1 MVGVVD
7 YNMDVKSNNM
17 VGVVDYYNMNV
28 RSN

>member
-7 YNMDVKSNNM
+7 YNMNVKSNNM
-17 VGVVDYYNMNV
+17 VGVVDYNMNV

>member
-17 VGVVDYYNMNV
+17 VGVVDYNMNV
-28 RSN
+28 RSK

>member
-7 YNMDVKSNNM
+7 YNMDVKLNNM
-17 VGVVDYYNMNV
+17 VGVVDYNMNV

>member
-17 VGVVDYYNMNV
+17 VGVVDYNMNV
-28 RSN
+28 RLN

>member
-17 VGVVDYYNMNV
+17 VGVVDYNMNV

>member
-7 YNMDVKSNNM
+7 YNMDVESNNM
-17 VGVVDYYNMNV
+17 VGVVDYNMNV

>member
-1 MVGVVD
+1 MLGVVD

-17 VGVVDYYNMNV
+17 VGVVDYNMNV

>member
-17 VGVVDYYNMNV
+17 VGVLDYNMNV

>member
-7 YNMDVKSNNM
+7 YNVDVKSNNM
-17 VGVVDYYNMNV
+17 VGVVDYNMNV